1 MQWKPDYEIGIDRA
15 VAATF
20 GDLIADTWATPETIM
35 LPVFAPSQVGDAD
48 TLRWLMRL
56 QRAAATP
63 RTIKQL
69 TELNLEIDVRG
80 VAGSVRCPTLV
91 LQADGDLLN
100 QPSHSQWLADHIP
113 GARYASYASTD
124 HIPVFDGVE
133 QSVGFIEAFVAGELG
148 PGPVDRVLS
157 TVLFADIV
165 DSSRDRAVLDRHNN
179 AVHREVRRHRG
190 TVIPGTGDGVLA
202 TFDSPA
208 RAIRC
213 AHAAIEAARS
223 LGLNLRAG
231 IHTGELELRGDGVA
245 GIAVQIGS
253 RVAGL
258 AGPGEVLASSAVP
271 PLVFGSEITF
281 TDRGS
286 HGLEGVPG
294 EWHVL
299 ATSLPTAR

>member
-1 MQWKPDYEIGIDRA
+1 MDDIRAVLDAAGMETAVVYGMSEGGQMAMLFAATYPERTRALILHGSSACMQWQPDYEIGIDRA

-35 LPVFAPSQVGDAD
+35 LPVFTPSQVGDED

-69 TELNLEIDVRG
+69 TELNLEIDVRS

-91 LQADGDLLN
+91 IQADGDLLN

-133 QSVGFIEAFVAGELG
+133 KSLDLIEEFVTGELG
-148 PGPVDRVLS
+148 SGPVDRVLS
-157 TVLFADIV
+157 TIMFTDIV
-165 DSSRDRAVLDRHNN
+165 DSSRHAASLGDARWRTLLDRHDD
-179 AVHREVRRHRG
+179 AVHREVKRHRG
-190 TVIPGTGDGVLA
+190 KVIHGTGDGVLA

-213 AHAAIEAARS
+213 AHATIEAVRS
-223 LGLNLRAG
+223 LGLD
-231 IHTGELELRGDGVA
+231 IRG
-245 GIAVQIGS
+245 
-253 RVAGL
+253 R
-258 AGPGEVLASSAVP
+258 GPHRR
-271 PLVFGSEITF
+271 T
-281 TDRGS
+281 R
-286 HGLEGVPG
+286 
-294 EWHVL
+294 
-299 ATSLPTAR
+299 TARR